1 MILEYSTSG
10 DPLPSLIKKNA
21 KIRWCRSCLLIPEEK
36 EGMVER
42 EKRED

>member
-1 MILEYSTSG
+1 MKQNPKICAIGEEKTECNKLK
-10 DPLPSLIKKNA
+10 SL
-21 KIRWCRSCLLIPEEK
+21 SEEDK